1 VWNFGQDFWG
11 ANWPAAL
18 GRWSKSSKMTAI
30 IITATDS
37 SASISDAKEVLR
49 ITVEITNRD
58 TAALGGAAY
67 LLRDLIEPFRTAL
80 SGSSTA
86 GASTLAELLA
96 PAYPPAVVGIRAPSP
111 STTPSVAVSPSS
123 GGAAAAAA
131 DIKPRLFSRTGSIP
145 GLMSLRQ
152 RTRYAPK
159 GAAASQLSPKHA
171 PGAPS
176 GQSSSP
182 APSAR
187 AARTFIYGAR
197 HSQRKTG
204 TGLKPVAERRQ
215 QFLESMDEWRKN
227 PSASPRT
234 APIDGKGSDLLS
246 AVSVLTA
253 EEMWHPQHLG
263 KKPARGRV
271 AQKGVLPLVAS
282 VHAGDS
288 AAVGYC
294 LEHGAPVDSK
304 TNSGECLLTTS
315 AKRRDAEIVEM
326 LLQAAADPNEA
337 MRDGTGSTPLHAA
350 AEGGSVECVEL
361 LLEWGSDTALRDRA
375 GATPLILAVQALS
388 IRSVQALIAAG
399 ADVNLACKD
408 GRSPLLHA
416 AQADAA
422 AIIPLLCTAGAD
434 MRAVTEDGENAVV
447 LAVEHNASHALRALL
462 DEGADPEAEWDQ
474 VDETDGEHHLIKPID
489 LAREEQERT
498 SNGGDGEIVGLLRD
512 ASGLLSPTTREKR
525 EKTRAISAQK
535 QRERAI
541 THKRKVAQ
549 GAAKRRAMSLLR
561 FADRDKEIQAHQ
573 QLEARA
579 NANATAGDMGSGAL
593 NGSGSAAEAPIQT
606 DNTSG
611 VVVEAVRQPSMMKR
625 QGKRGG
631 GRSFFAWPPRRDSK
645 AASPPMATSNL
656 DQTTGLQRV

>member
-1 VWNFGQDFWG
+1 
-11 ANWPAAL
+11 
-18 GRWSKSSKMTAI
+18 
-30 IITATDS
+30 
-37 SASISDAKEVLR
+37 
-49 ITVEITNRD
+49 
-58 TAALGGAAY
+58 
-67 LLRDLIEPFRTAL
+67 
-80 SGSSTA
+80 
-86 GASTLAELLA
+86 
-96 PAYPPAVVGIRAPSP
+96 
-111 STTPSVAVSPSS
+111 
-123 GGAAAAAA
+123 
-131 DIKPRLFSRTGSIP
+131 
-145 GLMSLRQ
+145 
-152 RTRYAPK
+152 
-159 GAAASQLSPKHA
+159 
-171 PGAPS
+171 
-176 GQSSSP
+176 
-182 APSAR
+182 
-187 AARTFIYGAR
+187 
-197 HSQRKTG
+197 
-204 TGLKPVAERRQ
+204 
-215 QFLESMDEWRKN
+215 
-227 PSASPRT
+227 
-234 APIDGKGSDLLS
+234 
-246 AVSVLTA
+246 
-253 EEMWHPQHLG
+253 
-263 KKPARGRV
+263 
-271 AQKGVLPLVAS
+271 
-282 VHAGDS
+282 
-288 AAVGYC
+288 
-294 LEHGAPVDSK
+294 
-304 TNSGECLLTTS
+304 
-315 AKRRDAEIVEM
+315 
-326 LLQAAADPNEA
+326 
-337 MRDGTGSTPLHAA
+337 
-350 AEGGSVECVEL
+350 
-361 LLEWGSDTALRDRA
+361 
-375 GATPLILAVQALS
+375 
-388 IRSVQALIAAG
+388 VQALIAAG

-535 QRERAI
+535 QRE
-541 THKRKVAQ
+541 
-549 GAAKRRAMSLLR
+549 
-561 FADRDKEIQAHQ
+561 HQ